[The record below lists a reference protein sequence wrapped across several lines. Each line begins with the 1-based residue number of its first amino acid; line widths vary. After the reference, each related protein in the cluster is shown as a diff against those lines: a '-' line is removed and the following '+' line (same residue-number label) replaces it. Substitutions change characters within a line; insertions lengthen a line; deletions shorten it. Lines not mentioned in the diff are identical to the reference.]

1 MKTLIISAIA
11 VSLIGVA
18 SAACTNSDSLGYAC
32 SNDWLAQDIAG
43 TVLAYVMFLALA
55 GFTLTVLAIEEIQ
68 RRSTY
73 TKKLREVTDEAA
85 KYGITYEK
93 ILEQEAEK
101 RRKEEEE
108 IFGK

>member
-1 MKTLIISAIA
+1 MLKR
-11 VSLIGVA
+11 
-18 SAACTNSDSLGYAC
+18 
-32 SNDWLAQDIAG
+32 LAGTRYKIKNNLVIKNGRIAG

-93 ILEQEAEK
+93 NPWTRSWKEKK
-101 RRKEEEE
+101 RRGGNFRKV
-108 IFGK
+108 IWLSL